1 LREFT
6 EQKEELENDL
16 YSKVIKFQFLV
27 YKESQLNYF
36 YLFKVFVHFESK
48 ESENKRACRRIKMI
62 KWELW
67 HNNKK

>member
-1 LREFT
+1 
-6 EQKEELENDL
+6 
-16 YSKVIKFQFLV
+16 
-27 YKESQLNYF
+27 
-36 YLFKVFVHFESK
+36 VHFESK